1 MLVLTRKKNESIIIG
16 DNIEIVITDI
26 TEDKVKIGIVA
37 PKSVNVY
44 RKELVEAVKNENMN
58 STISRQVDMNVI
70 KNLIIKEKNNK
81 SE

>member
-44 RKELVEAVKNENMN
+44 RKELVEAVTNENLN
-58 STISRQVDMNVI
+58 STVSKKVDIDAVR
-70 KNLIIKEKNNK
+70 NLIVTNKNIK